1 MLHYVPKNRET
12 MKQFAARV
20 EAGVGLEPD
29 AMRLVFDI
37 MMRWRYG
44 KIEPT
49 EEEVALVETAH
60 EHLEKQLHDKFNAVV
75 YFFRRRLML

>member
-1 MLHYVPKNRET
+1 

-20 EAGVGLEPD
+20 EQGVGLEPD
-29 AMRLVFDI
+29 AMRQVFDI

-44 KIEPT
+44 QIQPT
-49 EEEVALVETAH
+49 EEEVALVEAAH
-60 EHLEKQLHDKFNAVV
+60 EHLEKRLYEESNAVV

>member
-1 MLHYVPKNRET
+1 
-12 MKQFAARV
+12 
-20 EAGVGLEPD
+20 
-29 AMRLVFDI
+29 MRLVFDI